1 MVRWDSC
8 LDTDEEHVN
17 FARRDELNRTHS
29 EEREEADGPLNFEL
43 DVCHQDPEYKSPAPL
58 PHAQIKLITSWEAGW
73 NVTNAIQGIFVLG
86 LPYALLHSGYSG
98 LFLIILAAA
107 LCCYTGKIL
116 IACLYE
122 ENEDGQLIRVRD
134 TYEDIANACCKKL
147 SPKLGGIVV
156 NATQVMELIMTCIL
170 YLVVSGNLLLH
181 SFPYVLVTEKTWSVI
196 AFVTLLPCVF
206 INTLKIVSKLS
217 QLCSLVHFFIILVV
231 MTYCLTQI
239 HQWSWAKFRLSIE
252 FEDFL
257 VSVGVIIFSYTS
269 QIFLPTLEG
278 NMKNPGE
285 FRCMLNWT
293 HFFAC
298 VLKTTFALTSFLTW
312 GEETKEVITDNL
324 PSFLQTLVNL
334 CLLTKALLSYPLPFF
349 AATEIV
355 YTCISRGNHSNYR
368 SPLFALG
375 VRGSFLLI
383 TLLMAMFI
391 PHFALLMGLTGSV
404 TGAAMTFLLP
414 SLFHL
419 KLKWKKLSFLEK
431 CADISVFV
439 LGFLCSLAGMVC
451 SVKGLLEV
459 FGGII
464 VPAVVAQGHI
474 KARDLEI
481 EVQEQWLFNARM
493 SVTASTCGA
502 KTKLRLTGTAQFL
515 PIFRP
520 NLFKHIK
527 TLPGLGGS
535 AMAAP
540 AFQQQRS
547 VPPMVPVQSCADSS
561 ISPEAEAAVLP
572 QTVRSQPEGQC
583 LVPGKDASNSQ
594 IPITENPVKTGITY
608 DVSHKSRKNYYNLS
622 PQAVVMRLV
631 PSHFTS
637 PDLRS
642 CGLASLNL
650 HPHVEVL

>member
-1 MVRWDSC
+1 MAHLKQTFSSLFNCFTETRSLLLGIVRWDSC
-8 LDTDEEHVN
+8 LDTDEEHLN
-17 FARRDELNRTHS
+17 FARRDELNRTHI
-29 EEREEADGPLNFEL
+29 EEREETDGPLNFEL
-43 DVCHQDPEYKSPAPL
+43 DVCHQDPEHKSPAPL
-58 PHAQIKLITSWEAGW
+58 PCAQVKLITSWEAGW

-147 SPKLGGIVV
+147 SPRLGGIVV
-156 NATQVMELIMTCIL
+156 NVTQVMELIMTCVL
-170 YLVVSGNLLLH
+170 YVVVSGNLLSH
-181 SFPYVLVTEKTWSVI
+181 SFPYIPVTEKTWSVI
-196 AFVTLLPCVF
+196 AFATLLPCVF
-206 INTLKIVSKLS
+206 IKTLKIVSKLS
-217 QLCSLVHFFIILVV
+217 QLCSLVHFIIILVV
-231 MTYCLTQI
+231 MTYCVTQI

-278 NMKNPGE
+278 NMKNPEE
-285 FRCMLNWT
+285 FRCMLDWT

-298 VLKTTFALTSFLTW
+298 VSKTTFALTAFLTW

-355 YTCISRGNHSNYR
+355 YACISRGNCSNYR

-375 VRGSFLLI
+375 VRGSFLLL

-431 CADISVFV
+431 CADISVFI
-439 LGFLCSLAGMVC
+439 LGFLCSLAGIVC
-451 SVKGLLEV
+451 SIKGLLEV
-459 FGGII
+459 
-464 VPAVVAQGHI
+464 
-474 KARDLEI
+474 
-481 EVQEQWLFNARM
+481 
-493 SVTASTCGA
+493 
-502 KTKLRLTGTAQFL
+502 
-515 PIFRP
+515 
-520 NLFKHIK
+520 
-527 TLPGLGGS
+527 LG
-535 AMAAP
+535 
-540 AFQQQRS
+540 R
-547 VPPMVPVQSCADSS
+547 V
-561 ISPEAEAAVLP
+561 
-572 QTVRSQPEGQC
+572 
-583 LVPGKDASNSQ
+583 
-594 IPITENPVKTGITY
+594 
-608 DVSHKSRKNYYNLS
+608 
-622 PQAVVMRLV
+622 
-631 PSHFTS
+631 
-637 PDLRS
+637 
-642 CGLASLNL
+642 
-650 HPHVEVL
+650 

>member
-1 MVRWDSC
+1 MESNLFFSGDKRKTKKNTSPLLTKRGDLVTQDTEKAEVMNACFASAFSSKINLQESQVPEMKRKGWSKEGVSLVKEDQVKEYLRKLGMHKSMGPDKMHPRVLSELADIAKPLLIIFDQSWQLQEVPDDWRKANVIPIIRKDAMHLADKKSEDGILSTAVRGPWIKLDNSSLTVYRQIKWSYIQRETPCLFWGIARWDSC
-8 LDTDEEHVN
+8 LDTDEEHVS
-17 FARRDELNRTHS
+17 FARRDELNLAHS
-29 EEREEADGPLNFEL
+29 EEREEPDGPLNFEL
-43 DVCHQDPEYKSPAPL
+43 HVCHQDPEYKSPAPL
-58 PHAQIKLITSWEAGW
+58 PHAQVKLITSWEAGW

-134 TYEDIANACCKKL
+134 TYEDIANACCKNL

-156 NATQVMELIMTCIL
+156 NVTQVMELIMTCIL
-170 YLVVSGNLLLH
+170 YLVASGNLLSH
-181 SFPYVLVTEKTWSVI
+181 SFPYVPVTEKTWTVI

-206 INTLKIVSKLS
+206 IKTLKIVSKLS
-217 QLCSLVHFFIILVV
+217 QLCSLVHFIVILVV

-298 VLKTTFALTSFLTW
+298 VLKTTFALTAFLTW

-355 YTCISRGNHSNYR
+355 YACISRGNHSNYR

-375 VRGSFLLI
+375 VRGSFLVL

-431 CADISVFV
+431 CADISVFI
-439 LGFLCSLAGMVC
+439 LGFLCSLAGIVC
-451 SVKGLLEV
+451 SMKGLLEV
-459 FGGII
+459 F
-464 VPAVVAQGHI
+464 
-474 KARDLEI
+474 
-481 EVQEQWLFNARM
+481 
-493 SVTASTCGA
+493 
-502 KTKLRLTGTAQFL
+502 
-515 PIFRP
+515 
-520 NLFKHIK
+520 
-527 TLPGLGGS
+527 
-535 AMAAP
+535 
-540 AFQQQRS
+540 
-547 VPPMVPVQSCADSS
+547 
-561 ISPEAEAAVLP
+561 
-572 QTVRSQPEGQC
+572 EG
-583 LVPGKDASNSQ
+583 V
-594 IPITENPVKTGITY
+594 
-608 DVSHKSRKNYYNLS
+608 
-622 PQAVVMRLV
+622 
-631 PSHFTS
+631 
-637 PDLRS
+637 
-642 CGLASLNL
+642 
-650 HPHVEVL
+650 

>member
-1 MVRWDSC
+1 LKNIFKVLLTSVDTKIQETPSLFLGMVRWDSC

-17 FARRDELNRTHS
+17 FARRDELNRAHS

-58 PHAQIKLITSWEAGW
+58 PHAHIKLITSWEAGW

-122 ENEDGQLIRVRD
+122 ENDDGQLVRVRD

-147 SPKLGGIVV
+147 SPKVGGIVV
-156 NATQVMELIMTCIL
+156 NVTQVMELIMTCIL

-239 HQWSWAKFRLSIE
+239 HQWSWAKFRLSIQ

-285 FRCMLNWT
+285 FRRMLNWT

-298 VLKTTFALTSFLTW
+298 VLKTTFALTAFLTW

-419 KLKWKKLSFLEK
+419 KLKWKKLSLLEK

-451 SVKGLLEV
+451 SIKGLTN
-459 FGGII
+459 
-464 VPAVVAQGHI
+464 Q
-474 KARDLEI
+474 
-481 EVQEQWLFNARM
+481 
-493 SVTASTCGA
+493 
-502 KTKLRLTGTAQFL
+502 
-515 PIFRP
+515 
-520 NLFKHIK
+520 
-527 TLPGLGGS
+527 
-535 AMAAP
+535 
-540 AFQQQRS
+540 
-547 VPPMVPVQSCADSS
+547 
-561 ISPEAEAAVLP
+561 
-572 QTVRSQPEGQC
+572 
-583 LVPGKDASNSQ
+583 
-594 IPITENPVKTGITY
+594 
-608 DVSHKSRKNYYNLS
+608 
-622 PQAVVMRLV
+622 
-631 PSHFTS
+631 
-637 PDLRS
+637 
-642 CGLASLNL
+642 
-650 HPHVEVL
+650 

>member
-1 MVRWDSC
+1 
-8 LDTDEEHVN
+8 
-17 FARRDELNRTHS
+17 
-29 EEREEADGPLNFEL
+29 
-43 DVCHQDPEYKSPAPL
+43 
-58 PHAQIKLITSWEAGW
+58 
-73 NVTNAIQGIFVLG
+73 QGIFVLG

-122 ENEDGQLIRVRD
+122 ENEDGQLVRVRD

-147 SPKLGGIVV
+147 SLRLGGVFV
-156 NATQVMELIMTCIL
+156 NVTQVMELVMTCVL
-170 YLVVSGNLLLH
+170 YLVVSGNLLSH
-181 SFPYVLVTEKTWSVI
+181 SFPYVPVTETTWSVI

-206 INTLKIVSKLS
+206 IKTLKIVSKLS
-217 QLCSLVHFFIILVV
+217 QLCSLVHLVIILVV

-239 HQWSWAKFRLSIE
+239 HRWSWAKFRLSVE

-278 NMKNPGE
+278 SMKNPGE
-285 FRCMLNWT
+285 FSSMLNWT

-298 VLKTTFALTSFLTW
+298 VLKTTFALTAFLTW

-355 YTCISRGNHSNYR
+355 YACISGGNHSNYS

-375 VRGSFLLI
+375 VRGSFLLV

-419 KLKWKKLSFLEK
+419 KLKWKKLSFSEK
-431 CADISVFV
+431 CADISVFI
-439 LGFLCSLAGMVC
+439 LGFLCSIAGTVC
-451 SVKGLLEV
+451 SIKGLLQV
-459 FGGII
+459 FG
-464 VPAVVAQGHI
+464 
-474 KARDLEI
+474 
-481 EVQEQWLFNARM
+481 
-493 SVTASTCGA
+493 
-502 KTKLRLTGTAQFL
+502 
-515 PIFRP
+515 
-520 NLFKHIK
+520 
-527 TLPGLGGS
+527 
-535 AMAAP
+535 
-540 AFQQQRS
+540 
-547 VPPMVPVQSCADSS
+547 
-561 ISPEAEAAVLP
+561 
-572 QTVRSQPEGQC
+572 
-583 LVPGKDASNSQ
+583 
-594 IPITENPVKTGITY
+594 
-608 DVSHKSRKNYYNLS
+608 
-622 PQAVVMRLV
+622 
-631 PSHFTS
+631 
-637 PDLRS
+637 
-642 CGLASLNL
+642 
-650 HPHVEVL
+650 

>member
-1 MVRWDSC
+1 
-8 LDTDEEHVN
+8 
-17 FARRDELNRTHS
+17 F
-29 EEREEADGPLNFEL
+29 
-43 DVCHQDPEYKSPAPL
+43 
-58 PHAQIKLITSWEAGW
+58 
-73 NVTNAIQGIFVLG
+73 QGIFVLG

-122 ENEDGQLIRVRD
+122 EDEDGQLIRVRD
-134 TYEDIANACCKKL
+134 TYEDIANACCKKQ
-147 SPKLGGIVV
+147 SSKLGGIVV
-156 NATQVMELIMTCIL
+156 NVTQVMELIMTCIL
-170 YLVVSGNLLLH
+170 YLVVSGNLLSH
-181 SFPYVLVTEKTWSVI
+181 SFPYVPMTEKTWSVI

-206 INTLKIVSKLS
+206 IKTLKIVSKLS
-217 QLCSLVHFFIILVV
+217 QLCSLVHFIIILVV
-231 MTYCLTQI
+231 MTYCLTQM

-269 QIFLPTLEG
+269 QIFLPKLEG

-298 VLKTTFALTSFLTW
+298 VLKTTFALTAFLTW

-355 YTCISRGNHSNYR
+355 YACVSRGNHSNYR

-375 VRGSFLLI
+375 VRGSFLLL

-431 CADISVFV
+431 CADISVFI
-439 LGFLCSLAGMVC
+439 LGFLCSLAGIVC
-451 SVKGLLEV
+451 SIKGLLEV
-459 FGGII
+459 FG
-464 VPAVVAQGHI
+464 
-474 KARDLEI
+474 
-481 EVQEQWLFNARM
+481 
-493 SVTASTCGA
+493 
-502 KTKLRLTGTAQFL
+502 
-515 PIFRP
+515 
-520 NLFKHIK
+520 
-527 TLPGLGGS
+527 
-535 AMAAP
+535 
-540 AFQQQRS
+540 
-547 VPPMVPVQSCADSS
+547 
-561 ISPEAEAAVLP
+561 
-572 QTVRSQPEGQC
+572 
-583 LVPGKDASNSQ
+583 
-594 IPITENPVKTGITY
+594 
-608 DVSHKSRKNYYNLS
+608 
-622 PQAVVMRLV
+622 
-631 PSHFTS
+631 
-637 PDLRS
+637 
-642 CGLASLNL
+642 
-650 HPHVEVL
+650 

>member
-1 MVRWDSC
+1 
-8 LDTDEEHVN
+8 L
-17 FARRDELNRTHS
+17 
-29 EEREEADGPLNFEL
+29 
-43 DVCHQDPEYKSPAPL
+43 
-58 PHAQIKLITSWEAGW
+58 
-73 NVTNAIQGIFVLG
+73 QGIFVLG

-156 NATQVMELIMTCIL
+156 NVTQVMELIMTCVL

-181 SFPYVLVTEKTWSVI
+181 IFPYVPVTEKTWSAI
-196 AFVTLLPCVF
+196 AFVTLLPCIF
-206 INTLKIVSKLS
+206 IKTLKIVSKLS
-217 QLCSLVHFFIILVV
+217 QLCSLVHFIIILVV

-298 VLKTTFALTSFLTW
+298 VLKTTFALTAFLTW
-312 GEETKEVITDNL
+312 GEQAKEIITDNL

-355 YTCISRGNHSNYR
+355 CACITRGNHSNYR
-368 SPLFALG
+368 SPLFAVG
-375 VRGSFLLI
+375 VRGSFLLL

-431 CADISVFV
+431 YTDISVFI
-439 LGFLCSLAGMVC
+439 LGFLCSLGGIFC
-451 SVKGLLEV
+451 SIKGLLEV
-459 FGGII
+459 F
-464 VPAVVAQGHI
+464 
-474 KARDLEI
+474 R
-481 EVQEQWLFNARM
+481 
-493 SVTASTCGA
+493 
-502 KTKLRLTGTAQFL
+502 
-515 PIFRP
+515 
-520 NLFKHIK
+520 
-527 TLPGLGGS
+527 
-535 AMAAP
+535 
-540 AFQQQRS
+540 
-547 VPPMVPVQSCADSS
+547 
-561 ISPEAEAAVLP
+561 
-572 QTVRSQPEGQC
+572 
-583 LVPGKDASNSQ
+583 
-594 IPITENPVKTGITY
+594 
-608 DVSHKSRKNYYNLS
+608 
-622 PQAVVMRLV
+622 
-631 PSHFTS
+631 
-637 PDLRS
+637 
-642 CGLASLNL
+642 
-650 HPHVEVL
+650 